1 VAGSLTHGG
10 GHPVAPALYRKGPA
24 VALTVGQLT
33 KKLDEVR
40 ALVGS
45 DYPVVFLSGPLDP
58 NMDIDGPGLDA
69 RDIEAVVLMHP
80 LNSGTMD
87 YENHTRAVYLIAL
100 S

>member
-1 VAGSLTHGG
+1 
-10 GHPVAPALYRKGPA
+10 

-58 NMDIDGPGLDA
+58 NMDINDPKPDA
-69 RDIEAVVLMHP
+69 KDIEAVVLMHP
-80 LNSGTMD
+80 LNAGTKD
-87 YENHTRAVYLIAL
+87 DENHTRAVYLIAL
-100 S
+100 P